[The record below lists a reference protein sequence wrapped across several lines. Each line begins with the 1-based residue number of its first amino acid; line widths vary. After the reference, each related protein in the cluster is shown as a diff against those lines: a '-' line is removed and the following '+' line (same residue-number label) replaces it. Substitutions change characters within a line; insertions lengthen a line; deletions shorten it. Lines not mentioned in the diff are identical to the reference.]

1 MKDRGM
7 VKWAPYKSLIEQE
20 DFMGNMKKKRQRIEK
35 PLNLEE
41 KSEEIDM
48 LLRQYHGQKVVVSYY
63 EDGFIEK
70 ISGTID
76 LIDTTYK
83 FVLVNGDRLYLRN
96 IIDIK
101 D

>member
-20 DFMGNMKKKRQRIEK
+20 DFMGNMKQKKKRIDK
-35 PLNLEE
+35 PMNLQE
-41 KSEEIDM
+41 KSEEINT
-48 LLRQYHGQKVVVSYY
+48 LLCTYHGQEVVISYY
-63 EDGFIEK
+63 KDGYIEK

-83 FVLVNGDRLYLRN
+83 FLLVNGDKLYLRN
-96 IIDIK
+96 VIDIK

>member
-20 DFMGNMKKKRQRIEK
+20 DFMGNMRQKKKRIEK
-35 PLNLEE
+35 PYNLEE
-41 KSEEIDM
+41 KSNEIDM
-48 LLRQYHGQKVVVSYY
+48 LLRSYHGQVVEISYY
-63 EDGFIEK
+63 NDGYIEK

-76 LIDTTYK
+76 AIDTTYK
-83 FVLVNGDRLYLRN
+83 YLLVNGDKIYLSN
-96 IIDIK
+96 VIDVK